1 MVKTCILYLLLGM
14 SLILFSNC
22 FVIAQNIKIDLG
34 ADQVALNEAF
44 TIKITV
50 ENSRLRKY
58 GEFPEIPGFVKQG
71 TFSSSSTNI
80 VNGNISSAHSVTQNY
95 APNRQGTFTL
105 APFTMI
111 INDQEVQSP
120 GKPIKVGPANQKQQ
134 KQQQNPFFSD
144 PFDDFFNRGKK
155 PQEFVDVKEDVF
167 FAITT
172 SKNEVFTGEG
182 FVVTLSWY
190 SSENNRASMRFYE
203 VGKQLTEILKKIK
216 PANSWEENFNIENI
230 NGKAVVIN
238 GVNYMQYPI
247 YKAAFYPLNTDT
259 IIFPSVGLN
268 MIKYNVAKNPSFF
281 GRNRQ
286 EEIKTY
292 YSKLKRVIVK
302 PLPPHPLK
310 ESVAVG
316 QYKLREDISNTQLK
330 TGESFSYEFKIFG
343 QGNISAI
350 YNPIIA
356 QNDNFEFYPPNVQQN
371 ISRGNNQVSGTKS
384 FTYYGIPSEPGEFNL
399 GKYFQ
404 WIFFNPIE
412 EKYDT
417 LQSDI
422 LVNVTGDSKK
432 NNYISSS
439 DMGTFYDGIEF
450 ADNGLR
456 DRDRELKI
464 KIFANILIFI
474 MLVLTGFLIFKK

>member
-1 MVKTCILYLLLGM
+1 MKKTCIIYLLLGIPL
-14 SLILFSNC
+14 SIFSNS
-22 FVIAQNIKIDLG
+22 FVFAQNIKIELG
-34 ADQVALNEAF
+34 PDQIALNEAF

-58 GEFPEIPGFVKQG
+58 GEFPDIPGFVKQG

-80 VNGNISSAHSVTQNY
+80 INGNISSAHSITQNY
-95 APNRQGTFTL
+95 APNSQGTFSL
-105 APFTMI
+105 APFTMT

-120 GKPIKVGPANQKQQ
+120 GKNIKVGPASQQ
-134 KQQQNPFFSD
+134 RQQQQNPFFSD
-144 PFDDFFNRGKK
+144 PLDDFFNRGNK

-167 FAITT
+167 FALTT
-172 SKNEVFTGEG
+172 SKDEVYTGEG

-216 PANSWEENFNIENI
+216 PSNSWEENFNIENI

-238 GVNYMQYPI
+238 GENYMQYPI

-268 MIKYNVAKNPSFF
+268 MIKYKVAKNPSFF

-292 YSKLKRVIVK
+292 YSKPKRVIVK

-316 QYKLREDISNTQLK
+316 QYKLREDISSTQLK
-330 TGESFSYEFKIFG
+330 TGESFNYEFKVFG

-350 YNPIIA
+350 SNPVIP
-356 QNDNFEFYPPNVQQN
+356 QNDKFEFYPPNVEQN

-384 FTYYGIPSEPGEFNL
+384 FAYYGIPSEPGEFDL
-399 GKYFQ
+399 GKYFR
-404 WIFFNPIE
+404 WIFFNPVA

-417 LQSDI
+417 LQSEI
-422 LVNVTGDSKK
+422 MVNVSGESKK

-439 DMGTFYDGIEF
+439 DMGAFYDGIEF

-456 DRDRELKI
+456 DRDHELKI
-464 KIFANILIFI
+464 KIFANILIFL